1 VIYNIDEI
9 TIGDDVVVSQH
20 AYLCAGRHDAPIRA
34 SPITIE
40 SECWIAARAFVV
52 PSVRIGWRRVVGAC
66 SVVQSDVPSATVVA
80 GFPARAIQKRKSRR
94 PIEPRLTPR
103 PSSS

>member
-20 AYLCAGRHDAPIRA
+20 AYLCAGRHDARDISFPIRA

-52 PSVRIGWRRVVGAC
+52 PSVRIGRRRVVGAC

-94 PIEPRLTPR
+94 PIEP
-103 PSSS
+103 S